1 MESNILDALQQ
12 VLPMLKDI
20 IGQDFQLSLCDR
32 TTALATWPA
41 DSFSLPSVELG
52 KELDRSIPGHRNM
65 IEVMESGRRNESVLP
80 KQVLGVPV
88 KGILTPVRE
97 NGKVVGLVACA
108 YSLEKDVKIQESVE
122 ALDTSLNASKESL
135 DQISKE
141 ADELAEKIEA
151 IRQATDQVRAEVKKA
166 FDMIHTI
173 EGNASRSNILALNAS
188 IEAARSGTA
197 GRGFA
202 VVASEMGKLAQM
214 SGSSAKAIN
223 DSLNDIITAVD
234 NVKKAVDEVNNTASV
249 QAAETKKVTDSLH
262 DITRSVSEITEY
274 SKMK

>member
-1 MESNILDALQQ
+1 MESSILDALQQ

-52 KELDRSIPGHRNM
+52 RELDRSIPGHRNM
-65 IEVMESGRRNESVLP
+65 IEVMESGRRNESILP

-141 ADELAEKIEA
+141 AEELAEKIEA

-249 QAAETKKVTDSLH
+249 QATDTKKVTDSLH

-274 SKMK
+274 SKKK

>member
-12 VLPMLKDI
+12 VLPLLKDI

-41 DSFSLPSVELG
+41 EGFSLPSVELG
-52 KELDRSIPGHRNM
+52 NQLDWSVPGHRNM
-65 IEVMESGRRNESVLP
+65 LEAMESGRRSESILP
-80 KQVLGVPV
+80 KQVLGIPV
-88 KGILTPVRE
+88 KGVLTPIRE
-97 NGKVVGLVACA
+97 HGKVVGLVACA
-108 YSLEKDVKIQESVE
+108 YSLEKELKIQESVE
-122 ALDTSLNASKESL
+122 ALDTSLNQSKESL
-135 DQISKE
+135 DEISKE
-141 ADELAEKIEA
+141 AIELAEKIDA
-151 IRQATDQVRAEVKKA
+151 IRQATEQVKAEVQHA
-166 FDMIHTI
+166 FDMVHTI
-173 EGNASRSNILALNAS
+173 QGNASRSNILALNAS

-223 DSLNDIITAVD
+223 DSLNDIIAAVD
-234 NVKKAVDEVNNTASV
+234 KVKKAVDEVNDTASA
-249 QAAETKKVTDSLH
+249 QAEETQKVTDSLH

-274 SKMK
+274 SKKK